1 MKETEDLSR
10 EEELEA
16 KVIQLEDVLARMGAA
31 RVVELEAQLLALEAV
46 AAAAPAPDER
56 PAALVVVTNRE
67 DLAPL
72 QRELA
77 DLFDRAGA
85 DADKAHPNAAGLL
98 NRLTGTLEPAPA

>member
-1 MKETEDLSR
+1 MSNER
-10 EEELEA
+10 EQELETR
-16 KVIQLEDVLARMGAA
+16 VIQLEDVLARMGAA
-31 RVVELEAQLLALEAV
+31 RVAELEAQLVEAE
-46 AAAAPAPDER
+46 AAAAAAVPAADER

-85 DADKAHPNAAGLL
+85 DRDATAKAHPNAAGLL
-98 NRLTGTLEPAPA
+98 NRLTGALEPAPA